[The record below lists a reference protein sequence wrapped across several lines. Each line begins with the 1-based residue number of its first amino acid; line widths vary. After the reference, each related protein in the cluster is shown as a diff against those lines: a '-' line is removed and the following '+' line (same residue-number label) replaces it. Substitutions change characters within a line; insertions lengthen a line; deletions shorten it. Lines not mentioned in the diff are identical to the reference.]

1 MGAKVRSTT
10 HDALFALVKAHNDT
24 RRALVSTNVHASATG
39 RVSGDF
45 TNPSFAAL
53 AVTAVNATNEAT
65 LVALT
70 VQLLAVYADHVAD
83 DVAHKVRDGV
93 NVVAAAVPT
102 NTATCVTALNEL
114 KADYNL
120 HRASTTYHYTADATN
135 AVSSADANNEAS
147 AITLANEIK
156 TDLNA
161 HIIAALGGFG
171 IDLVAP

>member
-24 RRALVSTNVHASATG
+24 RRALVSTNPHASATG
-39 RVSGDF
+39 KVSGSFIDP
-45 TNPSFAAL
+45 TFAAL
-53 AVTAVNATNEAT
+53 AVSAANATNEAT
-65 LVALT
+65 LVTLT
-70 VQLLAVYADHVAD
+70 VQLLAVYAEHIAD
-83 DVAHKVRDGV
+83 DVGHKVQDTA
-93 NVVAAAVPT
+93 NVIAAAVPT

-120 HRASTTYHYTADATN
+120 HRASTTYHYNADATN
-135 AVSSADANNEAS
+135 AVASADANNEAS